1 VSYWVVVSVL
11 AALGVYWLVSA
22 IVQVWRER
30 HKRPW
35 WRDTEDDYIDLRPR
49 IQTGRRKWR

>member
-1 VSYWVVVSVL
+1 MPNKRRK
-11 AALGVYWLVSA
+11 ATDRQAH